1 MLTSARRHHVPEIT
15 LPVQLDQYVSI
26 ALFVL
31 GAYLLALYV
40 GLVVWTFRDVHART
54 RDVLGQIMA
63 TLLVAVFTLP
73 GLLVYML
80 LRPHETLAQRYERD
94 LTEEAILQDLEDQ
107 RICPKC
113 RRRVEPDY
121 LVCPACHHQLRVQCD
136 ACGRLLQP
144 DWAICPYCGAERAPE
159 EPDEEPTIEP
169 AAMVDWGPEGASEPE
184 E

>member
-1 MLTSARRHHVPEIT
+1 VDIT
-15 LPVQLDQYVSI
+15 LPAQLDQYIAI

-31 GAYLLALYV
+31 GAYLLALYA

-94 LTEEAILQDLEDQ
+94 LTEEAILQDLEGQ
-107 RICPKC
+107 RICPEC
-113 RRRVEPDY
+113 RRRVEPDFV
-121 LVCPACHHQLRVQCD
+121 VCPACHHQLRVPCD

-144 DWAICPYCGAERAPE
+144 DWGICPYCGTERAPQQQ
-159 EPDEEPTIEP
+159 DEEPPVEP
-169 AAMVDWGPEGASEPE
+169 VVVVDWGPEGEPE
-184 E
+184 PEQSEA